1 MSLSTVPGF
10 RFAGMPLTGVKGK
23 LGLLVSDEPDTAG
36 AALYTRN
43 DFKAA
48 PVLISMRQDQ
58 LSTRK
63 RAILVNSGCANAF
76 TGRQGLSDAEQCAES
91 TAKKLNVPSEE
102 CYLAS
107 TGVIGH
113 RLPMEAILPA
123 IQEIEPKSDAASAQE
138 FVQSILTTDTMPKTA
153 VREFDLGTK
162 RVHLAGCIKGA
173 GMIQPNLATMLC
185 FVICDVKITQTMLR
199 RALAA
204 ASQDTLNSV
213 TIDSDTS
220 TNDTVFVLA
229 NGRAGNP
236 TIADEDER
244 YQVFEEHL
252 RQLLEALALE
262 LVADGEGATKRLT
275 IELLGAKTPEAAQQA
290 AFSVANS
297 PLVKTAFFG
306 EQLNWGRIVMAVG
319 KAMTGADPQSVDV
332 IINTH
337 PVVVKG
343 EPQSDEIYRQA
354 EASLKQKEILI
365 QVNLNAGPASKKVW
379 TCDYSLDYI
388 KINANYIS

>member
-10 RFAGMPLTGVKGK
+10 RFAGIPLTGTKGK
-23 LGLLVSDEPDTAG
+23 LGLLISDEPDTTG

-48 PVLISMRQDQ
+48 PVLISQRQDQ

-63 RAILVNSGCANAF
+63 RAVLVNSGCANAF
-76 TGRQGLSDAEQCAES
+76 TGQKGLSDAESCLEALAQKYEI
-91 TAKKLNVPSEE
+91 PSEE

-113 RLPMEAILPA
+113 RLPMDAMLQAIRV
-123 IQEIEPKSDAASAQE
+123 IEPQPGSAAAQE
-138 FVQSILTTDTMPKTA
+138 FVQSILTTDTHPKTA
-153 VREFDLGTK
+153 IREFDLGTK
-162 RVHLAGCIKGA
+162 RTHLAGCVKGA

-185 FVICDVKITQTMLR
+185 FVITDVKITQTMLR

-220 TNDTVFVLA
+220 TNDTVLVLA

-236 TIADEDER
+236 TIADEDDR
-244 YQVFEEHL
+244 YQAFAEQL

-275 IELLGAKTPEAAQQA
+275 IEVLGAKNSEAAQLA
-290 AFSVANS
+290 AFSIANS

-319 KAMTGADPQSVDV
+319 KAMIGADPQSVDV
-332 IINTH
+332 NINTY
-337 PVVVKG
+337 PVVAKG

>member
-23 LGLLVSDEPDTAG
+23 LGLLVSDEPDTVG

-76 TGRQGLSDAEQCAES
+76 TGRQGLYDAEKCAES
-91 TAKKLNVPSEE
+91 MAKKLNVPSEE

-123 IQEIEPKSDAASAQE
+123 IQEIEPKADAVSAQH
-138 FVQSILTTDTMPKTA
+138 FVQSILTTDTRPKTA
-153 VREFDLGTK
+153 LREFDLGTK
-162 RVHLAGCIKGA
+162 RIHLSGCIKGA

-185 FVICDVKITQTMLR
+185 FVITDIKITQTMLR

-220 TNDTVFVLA
+220 TNDTVFLLA
-229 NGRAGNP
+229 SGRAGNP
-236 TIADEDER
+236 TIAEEDDR
-244 YQVFEEHL
+244 YQAFTEHL

-275 IELLGAKTPEAAQQA
+275 IEVLGAKTSEAAQLA
-290 AFSVANS
+290 AFAIANS

-319 KAMTGADPQSVDV
+319 KAMVGADPQTVDV
-332 IINTH
+332 NINSF

-343 EPQSDEIYRQA
+343 EPQSGESYQQA

-365 QVNLNAGPASKKVW
+365 QVDLNAGPASKKVW

>member
-10 RFAGMPLTGVKGK
+10 RFAGIPLAGAKGK
-23 LGLLVSDEPDTAG
+23 LGLLVSDEPDTVG

-48 PVLISMRQDQ
+48 PVLISQRQDQ
-58 LSTRK
+58 MSTRK

-76 TGRQGLSDAEQCAES
+76 TGRQGLSDAEACLGAL
-91 TAKKLNVPSEE
+91 ANKLAIAGEE

-113 RLPMEAILPA
+113 RLAMDSMLKAVR
-123 IQEIEPKSDAASAQE
+123 EINPLAADESAQK
-138 FVQSILTTDTMPKTA
+138 FVQSILTTDTRPKTA
-153 VREFDLGTK
+153 ARDFVLGTK
-162 RVHLAGCIKGA
+162 NVHLAGCVKGA

-185 FVICDVKITQTMLR
+185 FVITDVKISQTMLR
-199 RALAA
+199 RSLAA
-204 ASQDTLNSV
+204 AAQDTLNSV
-213 TIDSDTS
+213 TVDSDTS
-220 TNDTVFVLA
+220 TNDTVFILA
-229 NGRAGNP
+229 NGRAENP
-236 TIADEDER
+236 PIVDEDER
-244 YQVFEEHL
+244 YQIFTEQL
-252 RQLLEALALE
+252 KRLLEALALE
-262 LVADGEGATKRLT
+262 LAADGEGVTKRLT
-275 IELLGAKTPEAAQQA
+275 IEVLGAKTSEAAQLV
-290 AFSVANS
+290 AFSIANS

-319 KAMTGADPQSVDV
+319 KTMIGADPQTLDV
-332 IINTH
+332 SINAY

-343 EPQSDEIYRQA
+343 EPQTGQTYQQA
-354 EASLKQKEILI
+354 EASLKQKDILI
-365 QVNLNAGPASKKVW
+365 QVNLNAGPASKRVW